1 MKMEVRAAQAA
12 NRNVRAAAFP
22 GKLKGPPVGV
32 LLVGAFLLVTLA
44 LSVGMGAVFTLVG
57 MCEHPYCLWETGD
70 E

>member
-1 MKMEVRAAQAA
+1 M
-12 NRNVRAAAFP
+12 
-22 GKLKGPPVGV
+22 
-32 LLVGAFLLVTLA
+32 GAFLLVTLA